1 MTTTLEPRGVRARGV
16 AETARLRPV
25 SPVSRPRHDGYNTVV
40 IVSMVISGFL
50 AILGAAS
57 FVAGLSG
64 VIGLERLG
72 FIRTVSFLGLGLVG
86 AGAGGLLL
94 IVLDGLRIANSGRTR
109 P

>member
-1 MTTTLEPRGVRARGV
+1 VTTTLEPRGVRARGV

-25 SPVSRPRHDGYNTVV
+25 SRPRRDGYNIVV
-40 IVSMVISGFL
+40 IVSMVIAGVL
-50 AILGAAS
+50 AMLGAAS

-64 VIGLERLG
+64 VFGLERLG

-94 IVLDGLRIANSGRTR
+94 IILDGLRTANSGRPR